1 MDRHLGIFEEALG
14 DGPYFL
20 GDDLSMLDI
29 YVWMLAHW
37 PGGGAAWLEADCPKI
52 VRLADTVK
60 LRPKVLIHGDRFPW
74 RRACTNNQARRPEHQ
89 TGHGAPHERTG

>member
-37 PGGGAAWLEADCPKI
+37 PGGGAVWFEANCPKI
-52 VRLADTVK
+52 VRLANTVK
-60 LRPKVLIHGDRFPW
+60 MRPKMAPIEEENF
-74 RRACTNNQARRPEHQ
+74 
-89 TGHGAPHERTG
+89 GA